1 MTIYRMPELQHAD
14 RLMRWFMMI
23 PEPADRQVSGTQTL
37 WCFPLARFFIFSVAP
52 RADLPSCYLDLFS
65 QSNPV
70 DLPPAHQLHLHW
82 LAIRQ
87 RHWHSRA
94 SVCTEADVYS
104 TTQESGLMHHTRI
117 TLFIVFLCGGG
128 PWRPLWRK
136 VPSEAGPSLSA
147 EPRLRTDYAQITHEQ
162 TLFVSSV
169 CSFKLLFSI
178 MILNFI
184 SLLIWCS
191 FLISVG
197 MRISV
202 VVGTVVWVGLWR
214 SDKDLWWSDIFL
226 WLVKSIPWFFID
238 YQEKIWLPKPRI
250 WIKFGGCCN

>member
-1 MTIYRMPELQHAD
+1 MQTGSCAGLWRSLIPQTGRSPVHKHSHVFLSHVSSYFRWHRARTCLPVIWTFSHSLIPSTSRLRINYISIDWPLGRGIDIHGPPSAPRPMCIPQH
-14 RLMRWFMMI
+14 RS
-23 PEPADRQVSGTQTL
+23 PASCITPGL
-37 WCFPLARFFIFSVAP
+37 HYLLYFSVAAG
-52 RADLPSCYLDLFS
+52 REGLFGEKF
-65 QSNPV
+65 PV
-70 DLPPAHQLHLHW
+70 K
-82 LAIRQ
+82 R
-87 RHWHSRA
+87 
-94 SVCTEADVYS
+94 
-104 TTQESGLMHHTRI
+104 
-117 TLFIVFLCGGG
+117 VFQ
-128 PWRPLWRK
+128 PNH
-136 VPSEAGPSLSA
+136 V
-147 EPRLRTDYAQITHEQ
+147 YAQITHKLR
-162 TLFVSSV
+162 TNRHFVSSV

-202 VVGTVVWVGLWR
+202 AVGTVVWVGLWR